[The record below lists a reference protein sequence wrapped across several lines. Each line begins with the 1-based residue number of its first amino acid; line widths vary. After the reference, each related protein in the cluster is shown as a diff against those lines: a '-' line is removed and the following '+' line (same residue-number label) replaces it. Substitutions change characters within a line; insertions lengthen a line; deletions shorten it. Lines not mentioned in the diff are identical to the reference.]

1 MAMGRRSRG
10 DGAVFY
16 DESRGCWVGQVDL
29 GRDPDTGKRRRPK
42 VSGETKTEAKEKLDK
57 LREEK
62 RKTGTVA
69 KRNTTVKTVVND
81 SLEHPPPTVKSPIS
95 KRIHRNAGDRII
107 AELGHVKLTSLS
119 ASQVE
124 RFLAGMVAEGLSTS
138 TISITRAVLVRAIKR
153 AMRDDLV
160 GRNVAALVPCPVG
173 TRKPSKAMTVEQAGK
188 LIAVNTTPWWSAY
201 VLVAVAL
208 GLRPGELLGLR
219 WEDVD
224 LDELVLRVRKRLD
237 EETLTLV
244 DLKTEESRRTLKMP
258 QSVAAALRTLKAWQA
273 AERLRRGS
281 DFTDNGLVFCSA
293 NGAPKWG
300 SEVRRRFKRLC
311 DRAGIGSDW
320 HCHEQRHT
328 FVSVLSDGGVDIE
341 HIADAVGHKNSNVTK
356 TVYRHVIS
364 DKISTAA
371 DVMDG
376 IFKKKASG
384 EQ

>member
-1 MAMGRRSRG
+1 MGRRSRG
-10 DGAVFY
+10 DGSVFY
-16 DESRGCWVGQVDL
+16 DQARGCWVGQVDL
-29 GRDPDTGKRRRPK
+29 GRDPDTGQRRRPK
-42 VSGETKTEAKEKLDK
+42 VFGDSKTDAKEKLDQ

-69 KRNTTVKTVVND
+69 KRDTTVKTVVQDWLKN
-81 SLEHPPPTVKSPIS
+81 PPPKVKSPIS
-95 KRIHRNAGDRII
+95 KRIYRNAGDRII
-107 AELGHVKLTSLS
+107 AELGHVKLTRLS
-119 ASQVE
+119 APQVE
-124 RFLAGMVAEGLSTS
+124 RLLADVADEGLSTS
-138 TISITRAVLVRAIKR
+138 VIEITRSVLVRSINR

-160 GRNVAALVPCPVG
+160 GRNVAALVPCPAG
-173 TRKPSKAMTVEQAGK
+173 TRKTSKSMTVEQAER
-188 LIAVNTTPWWSAY
+188 LIAVKTTPWWSAY
-201 VLVAVAL
+201 VLVAVL
-208 GLRPGELLGLR
+208 CGLRPGELLGLR

-237 EETLTLV
+237 ETTLTLV
-244 DLKTEESRRTLKMP
+244 ELKTEESRRTLKMP
-258 QSVAAALRTLKAWQA
+258 QAVAAALRTLKAWQA
-273 AERLRRGS
+273 AERLRRGA

-293 NGAPKWG
+293 NGAPKWA

-341 HIADAVGHKNSNVTK
+341 QIADAVGHKNSTVTK

-364 DKISTAA
+364 DKISAA
-371 DVMDG
+371 ANVMDE